1 MSLVLDGPPVFKAD
15 HHGRQ
20 PRPRTPV
27 RRAASGEAEWLWYI
41 RLEFGQEVEAM
52 KIIVIGATG
61 TIGRE
66 VAKALSAKKHEVLRA
81 SRNGDLKV
89 DLDDRGSIRTMFERV
104 SDIDA
109 VVSCAGSAVF
119 KPYADL
125 TEDDY
130 ELGLRSKLMG
140 QVSLAKIATDVVRE
154 GGSITLTTGVLAMHP
169 IPGSA
174 SISMVNAGLE
184 GFVRAAALEMPRRL
198 RINAVS
204 PPWVRE
210 TLLKLGMSS
219 TPGLPSAD
227 VAKAYVAA
235 VEGTQ
240 QGEVIAAR

>member
-1 MSLVLDGPPVFKAD
+1 
-15 HHGRQ
+15 
-20 PRPRTPV
+20 
-27 RRAASGEAEWLWYI
+27 
-41 RLEFGQEVEAM
+41 
-52 KIIVIGATG
+52 
-61 TIGRE
+61 
-66 VAKALSAKKHEVLRA
+66 
-81 SRNGDLKV
+81 
-89 DLDDRGSIRTMFERV
+89 
-104 SDIDA
+104 
-109 VVSCAGSAVF
+109 
-119 KPYADL
+119 
-125 TEDDY
+125 
-130 ELGLRSKLMG
+130 MG
-140 QVSLAKIATDVVRE
+140 QVSLARIAKDIIRE
-154 GGSITLTTGVLAMHP
+154 GGAITLTTGVLAMHP

-219 TPGLPSAD
+219 TTGLPSAD